1 MVDPKH
7 KVDGQEGPAKIDD
20 PLFISRAEVLEL
32 LDRVLRRE
40 LALGEASLF
49 AVDVVESTSDGT
61 ARLED
66 PNMLTVLEELS
77 RMTAVTHDIVDE
89 IRRRLRRPHEEGTA

>member
-1 MVDPKH
+1 VADPKQST
-7 KVDGQEGPAKIDD
+7 GSAPAAIPD

-40 LALGEASLF
+40 LDIGEAYLF
-49 AVDVVESTSDGT
+49 AVDVVESTEDGT

-66 PNMLTVLEELS
+66 PSMLNALRELS
-77 RMTAVTHDIVDE
+77 QLTALTHEIVDE